1 MSNLTGPTG
10 VSESNVFIGL
20 GSNLG
25 DRADKLEQA
34 RAELAKL
41 GKLLRCS
48 SVYETKPWKVGTQ
61 PLYLNQVCQLE
72 TELPPADLMRRL
84 LQVERRLGRKRL
96 YRGEPRLIDIDLLM
110 YDDQV
115 IDTPKLKIPH
125 PRMTDRAFVLAPLAE
140 IASGL
145 RHPVLGETVEE
156 LLSKADA
163 TGVKKLP

>member
-10 VSESNVFIGL
+10 VSESKVFIGL

-25 DRADKLEQA
+25 DRADKLERA
-34 RAELAKL
+34 RAELGKL
-41 GKLLRCS
+41 GRVLRCS
-48 SVYETKPWKVGTQ
+48 SMFETTPWKVGTQ

-72 TELPPADLMRRL
+72 TELPPAELMKKL

-96 YRGEPRLIDIDLLM
+96 YRGEPRLIDIDMLL
-110 YDDQV
+110 YGDQI

-140 IASGL
+140 IAPGL
-145 RHPVLGETVEE
+145 RHPVLGEKIDE